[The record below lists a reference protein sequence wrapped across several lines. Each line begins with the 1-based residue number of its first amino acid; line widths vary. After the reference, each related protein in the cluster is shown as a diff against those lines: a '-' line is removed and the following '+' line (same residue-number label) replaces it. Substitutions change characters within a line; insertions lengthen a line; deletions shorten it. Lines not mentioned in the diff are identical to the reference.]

1 VNSKQWLAR
10 ATIVPV
16 LGLLAWPGTVWS
28 QGEVASAEVEEIIV
42 TGSRIAKDEFTSAA
56 PISVFDEQEY
66 VNSGVVSV
74 DEFLKDIP
82 AFTGFQYGTTTNNGN
97 IGLKAVDLR
106 GLEVKRTLV
115 LINGRRTVGS
125 FIGGNSDVG
134 AVDLNSIPNA
144 MIKRIEV
151 LKDGASTIYGSDAL
165 AGVVNVILKDDFEGF
180 DIQMSYGAGT
190 SEWDAENY
198 GIAVTAGTSSDRGR
212 MVFSAEYQQ
221 QEEMLQGDREWALY
235 DLWPAFDP
243 DTRTFVTSR
252 SGSSNSRKI
261 HTSTFDDASKQ
272 LLVDAGF
279 GPPFYFIMDSGQA
292 REFDFSQDIYNYSPV
307 NALVTPN
314 ERHQISAIGSYDI
327 SDRITGFGELLYTRR
342 SSHQRLAPDATFPGY
357 LDYNGNPNDFVPASN
372 PANPFGVNP
381 NNAWG
386 ISGQDVRIN
395 RRFEESGGR
404 IFEQSVDTYRI
415 VAGMEGDFSDYASWE
430 FSYTWAENEDFD
442 NTQFYHRFDRW
453 ATMVDPA
460 LCGADANCVAATGG
474 VGYLDPFCE
483 FGCIDRDVFSY
494 LMANSL
500 KDIRKND
507 MEVIA
512 VNFTGNF
519 GDMQM
524 GGGQPGWSFG
534 YENRRES
541 ASYMPDEF
549 TAGGL
554 TTGGASD
561 PVGGKF
567 TVDEVYAEIY
577 LPFSYQFTGE
587 ASVRYS
593 DYDSVGDTTNFR
605 VGVNWMPFEQLSFR
619 GVYST
624 GFRAPN
630 IVELYG
636 GSKTDAPVVEDP
648 CEFWNLRENASE
660 YLGPNCQALGF
671 DEDWEWGGQM
681 QGTYFSSSSEDLEP
695 EESENWTVGAV
706 WEPDFAEGLSVSLD
720 YWNIQV
726 DGWIGTIPYNTL
738 MWICAN
744 AADQD
749 SNEACQFFE
758 NGRTHD
764 DDYWPSNV
772 NGPFGNLGK
781 VTTDGLDLNFA
792 YDRGVDWFGGTTF
805 GFNIG
810 ATYLNK
816 YEEEFPITGTSDRVG
831 RIEAAYVYPE
841 WKLNTA
847 VSLSGESWAAT
858 WSTRYFS
865 EMDDFY
871 RPQPFL
877 TDEPTAESIW
887 YNDLYVNF
895 FYDDMLSITLGV
907 NNFTDEDP
915 PMFHSAFNAETE
927 PGYYDVV
934 GRRFFMTAT
943 MHFE

>member
-28 QGEVASAEVEEIIV
+28 QDDVASAEVEEIIV

-56 PISVFDEQEY
+56 PISVFDEQEF

-74 DEFLKDIP
+74 DEFLKDVP

-125 FIGGNSDVG
+125 FIGGNGDVG

-221 QEEMLQGDREWALY
+221 QEEMLQAERDWAYY
-235 DLWPAFDP
+235 DLWPTYDEA
-243 DTRTFVTSR
+243 TGTFVTTQ
-252 SGSSNSRKI
+252 SGSPNSRRI
-261 HTSTFDDASKQ
+261 RTSEFDAEAAQ

-279 GPPFYFIMDSGQA
+279 EQPNPFMIMDNGQVRA
-292 REFDFSQDIYNYSPV
+292 FTTADTYNYSPV

-314 ERHQISAIGSYDI
+314 ERYQLSAIGSYDI
-327 SDRITGFGELLYTRR
+327 SDRVTGFAELLYTRR
-342 SSHQRLAPDATFPGY
+342 SSHFRLAPDASFMTDTFDGEW
-357 LDYNGNPNDFVPASN
+357 NDFVPASN
-372 PANPFGVNP
+372 PANPFGDNP

-386 ISGQDVRIN
+386 ISGQDVRVN

-404 IFEQSVDTYRI
+404 IQTQSVDTYRL
-415 VAGMEGDFSDYASWE
+415 VAGLEGDFTDSLSWE

-442 NTQFYHRFDRW
+442 EATFLHRFDRW
-453 ATMVDPA
+453 QTMVDPA
-460 LCGADANCVAATGG
+460 LCGADADCVAATGG

-483 FGCIDRDVFSY
+483 FGCIDSAVFDY
-494 LMANSL
+494 LMVGSI
-500 KDIRKND
+500 KDVRQND
-507 MEVIA
+507 MELLA
-512 VNFTGNF
+512 FNLTGNF
-519 GDMQM
+519 GDMEL
-524 GGGQPGWSFG
+524 GGGEPGWSFG

-541 ASYMPDEF
+541 ATYNPDEF
-549 TAGGL
+549 LKEGL
-554 TTGGASD
+554 TTGGAGD
-561 PVGGKF
+561 PLGGNF
-567 TVDEVYAEIY
+567 SVDEVYAEIY

-593 DYDSVGDTTNFR
+593 DYDTVGDTTNYR
-605 VGVNWMPFEQLSFR
+605 VGINWMPIEQLSFR

-630 IVELYG
+630 VAELYG
-636 GSKTDAPVVEDP
+636 GAQTTFPVVEDP
-648 CEFWNLRENASE
+648 CEFWGLRDNGSE

-671 DEDWEWGGQM
+671 DEDFEWGFQM
-681 QGTYFSSSSEDLEP
+681 QGAYTFNAPESLEP
-695 EESENWTVGAV
+695 EESETWTFGTV
-706 WEPDFAEGLSVSLD
+706 WEPEFADGLSVSLD
-720 YWNIQV
+720 WWNIQV
-726 DGWIGTIPYNTL
+726 DGWISTIPYNTL

-744 AADQD
+744 AADQANTD
-749 SNEACQFFE
+749 ACSFFDT
-758 NGRTHD
+758 GVTHD
-764 DDYWPSNV
+764 GGWPANAT
-772 NGPFGNLGK
+772 GPYGNLGK
-781 VTTDGLDLNFA
+781 VTTDGLDFNVA
-792 YDRGVDWFGGTTF
+792 YDKGIDWFGGTTF

-810 ATYLNK
+810 ASYLNS
-816 YEEEFPITGTSDRVG
+816 YETEFPITGVTEKAG
-831 RIEAAYVYPE
+831 TIEAGYVFPE
-841 WKLNTA
+841 WKLNTS
-847 VSLSGESWAAT
+847 VSLSGDSWAAT
-858 WSTRYFS
+858 WATRYIS

-927 PGYYDVV
+927 PGYYDVI